1 MNSMKILENEMSGQC
16 IPQELWDQIT
26 DVTSDFEVT
35 QFYELIE
42 EFLQNLFPN
51 STFWL
56 EMLLVRVQEELMN
69 YKGTLI

>member
-1 MNSMKILENEMSGQC
+1 MSGQR

-26 DVTSDFEVT
+26 DLTSDFTAE

-42 EFLQNLFPN
+42 EFLQDLFPN

-56 EMLLVRVQEELMN
+56 ERLLVRVQEKLIN
-69 YKGTLI
+69 YKGI

>member
-1 MNSMKILENEMSGQC
+1 MSGQC

>member
-1 MNSMKILENEMSGQC
+1 MSGQC

-26 DVTSDFEVT
+26 DLTSDFTAE

-42 EFLQNLFPN
+42 EFLQDLFPN

-56 EMLLVRVQEELMN
+56 ERLLIRVQEKLIN
-69 YKGTLI
+69 YKGT